1 MSKRKYTSQFKASLV
16 IQYLKGGRSQA
27 EICRE
32 NSINPNLL
40 NKRVG
45 QFQNQASSIFKQ
57 GKQNEHQK
65 RIEKLEKII
74 GKQTVEI
81 NFLKRGLSSFS
92 P

>member
-1 MSKRKYTSQFKASLV
+1 MSKRKYTSQFKASLA
-16 IQYLKGGRSQA
+16 IQYLKGGKTQA

-40 NKRVG
+40 NKWVN
-45 QFQNQASSIFKQ
+45 QFQDQASQIFDR
-57 GKQNEHQK
+57 GKQNEHERK
-65 RIEKLEKII
+65 VEKLERII

-81 NFLKRGLSSFS
+81 DFLKRGLSMFS

>member
-1 MSKRKYTSQFKASLV
+1 MNKRKYTGQFKANLA
-16 IQYLKGGRSQA
+16 IQYLKGGKTQA

-40 NKRVG
+40 NKWVS
-45 QFQNQASSIFKQ
+45 QFQNQAGQIFEQ
-57 GKQNEHQK
+57 GKQAEHQK
-65 RIEKLEKII
+65 KIENLERII

-81 NFLKRGLSSFS
+81 DFLKRGLSQFS